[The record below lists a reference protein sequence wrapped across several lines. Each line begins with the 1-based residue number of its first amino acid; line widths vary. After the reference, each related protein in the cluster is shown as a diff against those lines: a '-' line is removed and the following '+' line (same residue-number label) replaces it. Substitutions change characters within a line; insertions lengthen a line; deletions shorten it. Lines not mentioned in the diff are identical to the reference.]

1 MTTATVL
8 DMRELRAA
16 GRPWKVIHRL
26 EQSGDY
32 VQMFRSVLVR
42 RSALDDP
49 EVRARAISTVLPPGG
64 AVCRESA
71 AWLHGIDARAPGMH
85 LRPPALQCIVPV
97 GVSRVRRS
105 GQRCWTSDATHEDIH
120 IVRGVPTTT
129 PARTA
134 LDLARYAPR
143 FLALAAVDAYAHQGY
158 VDPPDLARRA
168 RLLAGARNI
177 ARARFVIEQCEP
189 ATESAGESWLR
200 LRLVEAD
207 LPRPEP
213 QIRIRDTHGRE
224 LYRLDLGY
232 PTVRVGVEYDGEA
245 FHHATAAQVVADEQ
259 RRRDLAQRF
268 GWTVIGVHRGDV
280 LGRRNDLERTV
291 AGLIGFEGVVM
302 ARQDWGWRA
311 PDAGR

>member
-1 MTTATVL
+1 MSFAPVL

-16 GRPWKVIHRL
+16 GATWSAVRRL
-26 EQSGDY
+26 EAAGGY
-32 VQMFRSVLVR
+32 VQLFRSVLVH

-49 EVRARAISTVLPPGG
+49 EVRARAVSTVLPAGG
-64 AVCRESA
+64 AVCRETA
-71 AWLHGIDARAPGMH
+71 AWLHGLDTRAPGLH
-85 LRPPALQCIVPV
+85 LRPPSLQCVVPP

-105 GQRCWTSDATHEDIH
+105 GLRCWISDLPDDDVQV
-120 IVRGVPTTT
+120 VRGIPTTT

-134 LDLARYAPR
+134 LDLARYSPR
-143 FLALAAVDAYAHQGY
+143 FLALAAVDAYAHQGL
-158 VDPPDLARRA
+158 VTPSELRR
-168 RLLAGARNI
+168 RSQQCAGARNI

-207 LPRPEP
+207 LPRPEA
-213 QIRIRDTHGRE
+213 QIRIRDAAGRE
-224 LYRLDLGY
+224 VYRLDLGY
-232 PTVRVGVEYDGEA
+232 PSVRVGVEYDGEE
-245 FHHATAAQVVADEQ
+245 FHHARHAQEVADDE

-291 AGLIGFEGVVM
+291 AGLIGFDGSVM
-302 ARQDWGWRA
+302 ARQTW
-311 PDAGR
+311 

>member
-1 MTTATVL
+1 
-8 DMRELRAA
+8 MRELRAA
-16 GRPWKVIHRL
+16 GRSWKAIHRL

-71 AWLHGIDARAPGMH
+71 AWLHGIDTRAPGLH
-85 LRPPALQCIVPV
+85 LQPPALQCVVPA

-105 GQRCWTSDATHEDIH
+105 GQRCWVSDAPQDDVHV
-120 IVRGVPTTT
+120 VRGVPATT

-143 FLALAAVDAYAHQGY
+143 FLALAAVDAYAHQGH
-158 VDPPDLARRA
+158 VDPPDLERRA

-177 ARARFVIEQCEP
+177 ARARFVIEECEP

-200 LRLVEAD
+200 LRLVEAE
-207 LPRPEP
+207 LPRPQA
-213 QIRIRDTHGRE
+213 QIRIRDAAGRE
-224 LYRLDLGY
+224 VYRLDLGY
-232 PTVRVGVEYDGEA
+232 PAVRVGVEYDGEA
-245 FHHATAAQVVADEQ
+245 FHHATHAQLVADDR
-259 RRRDLAQRF
+259 RRRDLARRF

-291 AGLIGFEGVVM
+291 AGLIGFTGVLM
-302 ARQDWGWRA
+302 ARQQW
-311 PDAGR
+311 